1 MEVKVNENGPKAHS
15 NRGEVTPGKAY
26 SKSTLTCLGFDQ
38 ETFNTK
44 IKMIPF
50 LFLASKTNVD
60 F

>member
-15 NRGEVTPGKAY
+15 NRGEVTPSQAY
-26 SKSTLTCLGFDQ
+26 SKSTFTCLGFNQ

-44 IKMIPF
+44 IKIPF